1 MSSRQFPL
9 DSLVILD
16 EALACAAIHVEQ
28 HKALLSKI
36 DVIVVHSIAFQKQN
50 SALTKELC
58 VANEHVEFLHNQ
70 PQLQVQVPGV
80 STFTTTTLLPTEI
93 APVENSSAEASAHG
107 PVTIPT
113 PSPTTF
119 LAAAKKAMGKRPN
132 QPKLTTAQATH
143 ALQPKSGPS
152 AYAFVYLPCN
162 HHLKY
167 SQVQKLLRTFKI
179 QQSRVLDI
187 SFPERGTLSLLVH
200 NDFKDKITQ
209 LFADIGVSVKT
220 DFDPLN
226 HWIIADPAHA
236 HKPLH
241 CHRLL
246 ALCLRL
252 PAPLGKSVMRHF
264 CTVESSS
271 LRLPSVCLEQYL
283 EDRNLPSGPQA
294 SAIDTATAML
304 SWVATML
311 KCARPRQTHNKNIF
325 TCPPLMTEAE
335 INRYNCNDYEQL
347 SLKQVTSLGN

>member
-1 MSSRQFPL
+1 MSPKGFTNTNSRSAKSSAGQTFCSPKNAQL
-9 DSLVILD
+9 IVILD

-209 LFADIGVSVKT
+209 LFADIGVSLAYK
-220 DFDPLN
+220 
-226 HWIIADPAHA
+226 
-236 HKPLH
+236 LH

-294 SAIDTATAML
+294 SAIDTATAM
-304 SWVATML
+304 V
-311 KCARPRQTHNKNIF
+311 I
-325 TCPPLMTEAE
+325 
-335 INRYNCNDYEQL
+335 
-347 SLKQVTSLGN
+347 G